1 MKINKNL
8 LIKLHV
14 YAGLFT
20 FIYLLAFGVSSLIL
34 NHKWSVEN
42 KEVKNTRVEHVQ
54 IDASL
59 PDKEL
64 AEQVRDGLG
73 QMGWVPWWEYKRDS
87 TSFRFK
93 VINFAKD
100 YRLKVELPSGK
111 IQIDEIPKGFLHSFH
126 SLHFL
131 NGNIPNAPLL
141 VRSWAIYQYLTL
153 TVMMVSLVLG
163 LWLWWKYSY
172 EAWHVWLFGGI
183 FLASLLLM
191 AAL

>member
-1 MKINKNL
+1 MKIGKNL

-20 FIYLLAFGVSSLIL
+20 FLYLLAFGVSSLIL
-34 NHKWSVEN
+34 NHQWSVEN
-42 KEVKNTRVEHVQ
+42 KEVKSTREEK
-54 IDASL
+54 IDFDASL
-59 PDKEL
+59 ADKEL
-64 AEQVRDGLG
+64 AEQVRDRLGL
-73 QMGWVPWWEYKRDS
+73 MGWVPWWEYKRDS
-87 TSFRFK
+87 ISFRFM
-93 VINFAKD
+93 VINFAKN
-100 YRLKVELPSGK
+100 YQLNVKLPSGK
-111 IQIDEIPKGFLHSFH
+111 TLIDEIPKGFLHTFH

-153 TVMMVSLVLG
+153 TVMVVSLILG

-172 EAWHVWLFGGI
+172 ESWHVWLFGGI
-183 FLASLLLM
+183 FLTSLLLM